1 MRVSTLVMGL
11 HTATTG
17 TLSDE
22 LLAIAREA
30 ASRFSPVE
38 RDALIDLLSS
48 ERYFRQPAAK
58 WQPFDER
65 LLSAGID
72 RSSHQHLLALWLA
85 LRVSRYA
92 AKNAKLER
100 RTPPRNRYSH
110 R

>member
-1 MRVSTLVMGL
+1 MGL

-22 LLAIAREA
+22 LLAIAKEA
-30 ASRFSPVE
+30 ANKFSPGE

-58 WQPFDER
+58 WQPFNER

-100 RTPPRNRYSH
+100 RTLPGNRYSH
-110 R
+110 

>member
-1 MRVSTLVMGL
+1 MGL

-17 TLSDE
+17 TLSDA
-22 LLAIAREA
+22 LAAIAKDA

-38 RDALIDLLSS
+38 RDALINLLSS
-48 ERYFRQPAAK
+48 EQHFKQPAAK
-58 WQPFDER
+58 WQPFNER

-92 AKNAKLER
+92 TRNAELEQSRKRVQAASGSR
-100 RTPPRNRYSH
+100 R
-110 R
+110 

>member
-1 MRVSTLVMGL
+1 MGL

-17 TLSDE
+17 TLWDE
-22 LLAIAREA
+22 LLAIAKEA
-30 ASRFSPVE
+30 ANKFSPAE

-85 LRVSRYA
+85 LRVCRYA

-110 R
+110 

>member
-1 MRVSTLVMGL
+1 MGL

-17 TLSDE
+17 TLSE
-22 LLAIAREA
+22 ALLAIAKDA
-30 ASRFSPVE
+30 ANKFSPVE

-85 LRVSRYA
+85 LRVCRYA

-110 R
+110 